1 MHQSSIGYRLRAGS
15 PGPVRSG
22 LSASGSP
29 LALLR
34 IFVRD
39 PRGAASIELALGAVV
54 LISVSTLCF
63 DLYSRIKADTAVARI
78 AVTMADYVSRDVAPD
93 GGEIKALGEFLY
105 KNELGLPAALV
116 YVVTALHQPSGDPL
130 PAVQVLWPDDNIK
143 NTIRIGDEAVTN
155 EIAGECAH
163 FTGGGGNATL
173 PDSFLPMSPD
183 EVLIIVEVCVR
194 LTREGF
200 LTGKFIAGDIYRL
213 HALPARDPNQRPT
226 APVYAERDGAH
237 TTVADELVFGCDSR
251 RVAGCDILRG
261 EHAYRNDYSSR
272 YTAVG
277 RFGEGRPEDGFP
289 VAGQDFNGA
298 AHQLGGGRDA
308 CNRRTRMF
316 DRQEPESVFMAAAAT
331 DGREPGT
338 TGVACSDPFDNTSKT
353 T

>member
-1 MHQSSIGYRLRAGS
+1 MQQSGIGHRLRAGS

-22 LSASGSP
+22 LSASGSL

-34 IFVRD
+34 VFARD
-39 PRGAASIELALGAVV
+39 FRGAASIELALGAVV

-93 GGEIKALGEFLY
+93 GDEIKALGEFLH

-130 PAVQVLWPDDNIK
+130 PAVQVLWSDD
-143 NTIRIGDEAVTN
+143 TIRIGEEAVTGD
-155 EIAGECAH
+155 IADECAH
-163 FTGGGGNATL
+163 FTDDDGNATL

-183 EVLIIVEVCVR
+183 EVLIIAEVCVR

-213 HALPARDPNQRPT
+213 HALPARDPDQRPT

-237 TTVADELVFGCDSR
+237 TTVAIALDVARAGGADEAPRPAARSP
-251 RVAGCDILRG
+251 A
-261 EHAYRNDYSSR
+261 
-272 YTAVG
+272 TA
-277 RFGEGRPEDGFP
+277 
-289 VAGQDFNGA
+289 A
-298 AHQLGGGRDA
+298 
-308 CNRRTRMF
+308 
-316 DRQEPESVFMAAAAT
+316 SV
-331 DGREPGT
+331 
-338 TGVACSDPFDNTSKT
+338 
-353 T
+353 

>member
-1 MHQSSIGYRLRAGS
+1 MQQSGIGYRLRAGS

-34 IFVRD
+34 IFARD
-39 PRGAASIELALGAVV
+39 SRGAASIELALGAVV

-130 PAVQVLWPDDNIK
+130 PAVQVLWSDD
-143 NTIRIGDEAVTN
+143 TIRIDDTEAMDTDEMKFF
-155 EIAGECAH
+155 AGKCAR
-163 FTGGGGNATL
+163 FADSGTL
-173 PDSFLPMSPD
+173 PDGFTMAED
-183 EVLIIVEVCVR
+183 EVIVIAEVCVR

-213 HALPARDPNQRPT
+213 HALPARDPDQRPT
-226 APVYAERDGAH
+226 KPVYAERDGAH
-237 TTVADELVFGCDSR
+237 TTVTIALDVARTGGADEAPRPAARSL
-251 RVAGCDILRG
+251 A
-261 EHAYRNDYSSR
+261 
-272 YTAVG
+272 TA
-277 RFGEGRPEDGFP
+277 
-289 VAGQDFNGA
+289 A
-298 AHQLGGGRDA
+298 
-308 CNRRTRMF
+308 
-316 DRQEPESVFMAAAAT
+316 SV
-331 DGREPGT
+331 
-338 TGVACSDPFDNTSKT
+338 
-353 T
+353 

>member
-1 MHQSSIGYRLRAGS
+1 MQQSGIGYRLRAGS
-15 PGPVRSG
+15 PGPVRNG
-22 LSASGSP
+22 LSANGSP

-34 IFVRD
+34 IFARD

-105 KNELGLPAALV
+105 KNELDLPAALV

-130 PAVQVLWPDDNIK
+130 PAVQVLWWPGD
-143 NTIRIGDEAVTN
+143 NTIRIGDEDVTA
-155 EIAGECAH
+155 EMIADGADGADGCAH
-163 FTGGGGNATL
+163 FTDDGGNATL

-237 TTVADELVFGCDSR
+237 TTVAIALDVARAGGADEAPRPAARSL
-251 RVAGCDILRG
+251 A
-261 EHAYRNDYSSR
+261 
-272 YTAVG
+272 TA
-277 RFGEGRPEDGFP
+277 
-289 VAGQDFNGA
+289 A
-298 AHQLGGGRDA
+298 
-308 CNRRTRMF
+308 
-316 DRQEPESVFMAAAAT
+316 SV
-331 DGREPGT
+331 
-338 TGVACSDPFDNTSKT
+338 
-353 T
+353 

>member
-15 PGPVRSG
+15 PRPVRSG

-130 PAVQVLWPDDNIK
+130 PAVQVLWPGD
-143 NTIRIGDEAVTN
+143 TIRIGDEAVTAQ
-155 EIAGECAH
+155 IAGGCAH

-173 PDSFLPMSPD
+173 PDSFLPMSPN
-183 EVLIIVEVCVR
+183 EVLIIAEVCVR

-213 HALPARDPNQRPT
+213 HALPARDPDQRPT
-226 APVYAERDGAH
+226 KPVYAERDGAH
-237 TTVADELVFGCDSR
+237 TTVAIALDVARTGGADEAPRPAARSL
-251 RVAGCDILRG
+251 A
-261 EHAYRNDYSSR
+261 
-272 YTAVG
+272 TA
-277 RFGEGRPEDGFP
+277 
-289 VAGQDFNGA
+289 A
-298 AHQLGGGRDA
+298 
-308 CNRRTRMF
+308 
-316 DRQEPESVFMAAAAT
+316 SV
-331 DGREPGT
+331 
-338 TGVACSDPFDNTSKT
+338 
-353 T
+353 

>member
-1 MHQSSIGYRLRAGS
+1 MQQSGIGYRLRAGS

-34 IFVRD
+34 IFARD
-39 PRGAASIELALGAVV
+39 SRGAASIELALGAVV

-116 YVVTALHQPSGDPL
+116 YVVTALHQPPGDPL
-130 PAVQVLWPDDNIK
+130 PAVQVLWWPDD
-143 NTIRIGDEAVTN
+143 NTIRIGDEEVT
-155 EIAGECAH
+155 EMIADGCAH
-163 FTGGGGNATL
+163 FTDGGNATL
-173 PDSFLPMSPD
+173 PDSFLPMLPD

-213 HALPARDPNQRPT
+213 HALPARAPDQRPT
-226 APVYAERDGAH
+226 APDYAERDGAH
-237 TTVADELVFGCDSR
+237 TTVAIALDVARAGGADEAPR
-251 RVAGCDILRG
+251 
-261 EHAYRNDYSSR
+261 
-272 YTAVG
+272 
-277 RFGEGRPEDGFP
+277 P
-289 VAGQDFNGA
+289 VARSLATA
-298 AHQLGGGRDA
+298 A
-308 CNRRTRMF
+308 
-316 DRQEPESVFMAAAAT
+316 SV
-331 DGREPGT
+331 
-338 TGVACSDPFDNTSKT
+338 
-353 T
+353 

>member
-1 MHQSSIGYRLRAGS
+1 MQQSGIGYRLRAGS

-34 IFVRD
+34 VFARD
-39 PRGAASIELALGAVV
+39 SRGAASIELALGAVV

-116 YVVTALHQPSGDPL
+116 YVVTALHQPSRDPL
-130 PAVQVLWPDDNIK
+130 PAVQVLWPGD
-143 NTIRIGDEAVTN
+143 NTIRIGDEDVTA
-155 EIAGECAH
+155 EMIADGCAH
-163 FTGGGGNATL
+163 FTDDGGNATL

-213 HALPARDPNQRPT
+213 HALPARDPDQRPT
-226 APVYAERDGAH
+226 KPVYAERDGAH
-237 TTVADELVFGCDSR
+237 TTVAIALDVARTGGADEAPRPAARSL
-251 RVAGCDILRG
+251 A
-261 EHAYRNDYSSR
+261 
-272 YTAVG
+272 TA
-277 RFGEGRPEDGFP
+277 
-289 VAGQDFNGA
+289 A
-298 AHQLGGGRDA
+298 
-308 CNRRTRMF
+308 
-316 DRQEPESVFMAAAAT
+316 SV
-331 DGREPGT
+331 
-338 TGVACSDPFDNTSKT
+338 
-353 T
+353 

>member
-1 MHQSSIGYRLRAGS
+1 MQQSGIGYRLRAGL

-22 LSASGSP
+22 LSTSGSP

-34 IFVRD
+34 IFARD

-54 LISVSTLCF
+54 LVSVSTLCF

-116 YVVTALHQPSGDPL
+116 YVVTALHQPPGDPL
-130 PAVQVLWPDDNIK
+130 PAVQVLWSDD
-143 NTIRIGDEAVTN
+143 IRFGDEAVTTD
-155 EIAGECAH
+155 EFAAECAH
-163 FTGGGGNATL
+163 FTDDGNATL

-213 HALPARDPNQRPT
+213 HALPARDPDQRPT
-226 APVYAERDGAH
+226 APDYAERDGAR
-237 TTVADELVFGCDSR
+237 TTVAIALDVARAGGADEAPRPAARSL
-251 RVAGCDILRG
+251 A
-261 EHAYRNDYSSR
+261 
-272 YTAVG
+272 TA
-277 RFGEGRPEDGFP
+277 
-289 VAGQDFNGA
+289 A
-298 AHQLGGGRDA
+298 
-308 CNRRTRMF
+308 
-316 DRQEPESVFMAAAAT
+316 SV
-331 DGREPGT
+331 
-338 TGVACSDPFDNTSKT
+338 
-353 T
+353 

>member
-1 MHQSSIGYRLRAGS
+1 MQQSGIGYRLRAGS

-22 LSASGSP
+22 LSTSGSP

-34 IFVRD
+34 IFARD

-63 DLYSRIKADTAVARI
+63 DLYSRIKSDTAVARI

-116 YVVTALHQPSGDPL
+116 YVVTAFHQPSGDPL
-130 PAVQVLWPDDNIK
+130 PAVQVLWWPDD
-143 NTIRIGDEAVTN
+143 NTIRIGDDAVTA
-155 EIAGECAH
+155 EIAGKCAH
-163 FTGGGGNATL
+163 FTDEGGNATL

-213 HALPARDPNQRPT
+213 HALPARDPDQRPT

-237 TTVADELVFGCDSR
+237 TTAAIALDVARAGGADEAPRPAARSL
-251 RVAGCDILRG
+251 A
-261 EHAYRNDYSSR
+261 
-272 YTAVG
+272 TA
-277 RFGEGRPEDGFP
+277 
-289 VAGQDFNGA
+289 A
-298 AHQLGGGRDA
+298 
-308 CNRRTRMF
+308 
-316 DRQEPESVFMAAAAT
+316 SV
-331 DGREPGT
+331 
-338 TGVACSDPFDNTSKT
+338 
-353 T
+353 

>member
-1 MHQSSIGYRLRAGS
+1 MQQSGIGYRLRAGS

-22 LSASGSP
+22 LSTSGSP

-34 IFVRD
+34 IFARD

-54 LISVSTLCF
+54 LVSVSTLCF

-116 YVVTALHQPSGDPL
+116 YVVTALHQPPGDPL
-130 PAVQVLWPDDNIK
+130 PAVQVLWSRRQHHTDRRRGRD
-143 NTIRIGDEAVTN
+143 GG
-155 EIAGECAH
+155 EIADGTETADGCAH
-163 FTGGGGNATL
+163 FTDDGGNATL

-213 HALPARDPNQRPT
+213 HALPARDPDQRPT
-226 APVYAERDGAH
+226 KPVYAERDGAH
-237 TTVADELVFGCDSR
+237 TTVAIALDVARTGGADEAPRPAARSL
-251 RVAGCDILRG
+251 A
-261 EHAYRNDYSSR
+261 
-272 YTAVG
+272 TA
-277 RFGEGRPEDGFP
+277 
-289 VAGQDFNGA
+289 A
-298 AHQLGGGRDA
+298 
-308 CNRRTRMF
+308 
-316 DRQEPESVFMAAAAT
+316 SV
-331 DGREPGT
+331 
-338 TGVACSDPFDNTSKT
+338 
-353 T
+353 

>member
-1 MHQSSIGYRLRAGS
+1 MPQSGIGCRLRAGS
-15 PGPVRSG
+15 PGPVRNG
-22 LSASGSP
+22 LSANGSP

-34 IFVRD
+34 IFARD

-130 PAVQVLWPDDNIK
+130 SGDPLPAVQVLWWPDD
-143 NTIRIGDEAVTN
+143 NTIRIGDDAVTA
-155 EIAGECAH
+155 EIAGKCAH
-163 FTGGGGNATL
+163 FTDGGGNATL

-213 HALPARDPNQRPT
+213 HALPARDPDQRPT

-237 TTVADELVFGCDSR
+237 TTVAIALDVARAGGADEAPRPAARSLP
-251 RVAGCDILRG
+251 
-261 EHAYRNDYSSR
+261 
-272 YTAVG
+272 TA
-277 RFGEGRPEDGFP
+277 
-289 VAGQDFNGA
+289 A
-298 AHQLGGGRDA
+298 
-308 CNRRTRMF
+308 
-316 DRQEPESVFMAAAAT
+316 SV
-331 DGREPGT
+331 
-338 TGVACSDPFDNTSKT
+338 
-353 T
+353 